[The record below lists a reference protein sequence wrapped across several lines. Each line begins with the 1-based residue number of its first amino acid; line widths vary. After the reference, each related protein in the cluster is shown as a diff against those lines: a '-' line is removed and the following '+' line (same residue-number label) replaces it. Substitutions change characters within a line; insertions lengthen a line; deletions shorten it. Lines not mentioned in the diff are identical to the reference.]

1 MTAAPTW
8 QQRVELAVGKVEM
21 RTLEVGMRM
30 AAGLSPRRIA
40 VGALDLAVLE
50 RRRPGVP
57 VVLIH
62 GFGGDK
68 ETWLL
73 MAPRLRGCPLVLLDL
88 PGHGASGHDSA
99 DLDESGRLIGAVG
112 GAGVYVGYS
121 MGGRMALHL
130 SLAQPELVR
139 ALVLIGATAGIEDET
154 ERGARRLA
162 DETLAEALTDQG
174 LERFLDEW
182 LAGPLFASLSPGQA
196 ARQQRLVNRVEG
208 LAASL
213 RTVGTGSQR
222 SLWSELARLDMPVLA
237 MAGLA
242 DTKFSEIA
250 RRLAKAVGVN
260 AEVAVLPGGHAVHL
274 ESPVAAA
281 DRVRQL
287 VTRVSNNSPS

>member
-1 MTAAPTW
+1 MPAFDTDQLNTDQLNTTVVGRGP
-8 QQRVELAVGKVEM
+8 RVVLCHGF
-21 RTLEVGMRM
+21 TQN
-30 AAGLSPRRIA
+30 SDCW
-40 VGALDLAVLE
+40 GAFADDLAADHEV
-50 RRRPGVP
+50 
-57 VVLIH
+57 
-62 GFGGDK
+62 
-68 ETWLL
+68 
-73 MAPRLRGCPLVLLDL
+73 VLLDL

-154 ERGARRLA
+154 ERGRRLLA
-162 DETLAEALTDQG
+162 DETLAGALSDQG
-174 LERFLDEW
+174 LERFLDDW
-182 LAGPLFASLSPGQA
+182 LAGPLFASLSSGQA